1 MSSFS
6 GLVGIP
12 LHVTTYDSAG
22 SIVAPATIVWSGLPA
37 GVVVTIDATGCNFT
51 ATAVVS
57 FNAIATVGDAEGQVT
72 LAFALPPLSFKS
84 P

>member
-6 GLVGIP
+6 GIVGAS

-22 SIVAPATIVWSGLPA
+22 SPVTPGSIVWSGLPA
-37 GVVVTIDATGCNFT
+37 SVVVTTDSTGCNFT
-51 ATAVVS
+51 ASAAVS